1 MSSEILI
8 FCFNGRLKQSTYALV
23 STKGI
28 LLIPFNTYPPNI
40 CKKHSKKGKTTL
52 IEAQVIPYFYVK
64 VKIVI

>member
-8 FCFNGRLKQSTYALV
+8 FCFNGRLKQST
-23 STKGI
+23 KGI

-40 CKKHSKKGKTTL
+40 YKKHSKKGKTTL